1 MKKKIINGI
10 MMVALVAATSTSFV
24 SCKDTNEDV
33 RIEQAAEIA
42 ALQGRLTDLENKY
55 GDLDGRVTALRTELR
70 DTEDRVDLIEKRCD
84 ELEEWLQE
92 AFTKLVTSIEIN
104 GTWNNM
110 TGMVA
115 LPGVKANMLIANYG
129 TAGKAGKFPVEGK
142 LVDEDEEMNWAAGA
156 KFGYN
161 ENYATYAGTIYA
173 TVNKF
178 FNYEDLNEVGEFGAQ
193 LVTTSGRNIDNYV
206 TIGLG
211 NEGKPTEKDLTWG
224 WTRAENNVYEF
235 EIGIKGDPEDLGFNI
250 LKIEGLKDDL
260 KTIWNKRQNTSA
272 TEFAQAVAKLY
283 YNAVQIGAGSNMPMY
298 ALRLGWTTGD
308 VDSQTIVSGSHSWTQ
323 PQFMNNAKHFVQS
336 DADLLV
342 ATIKPFAFT
351 TKDVPTAI
359 TPKVQMTLDQAEKIF
374 NKMVASVNSIISR
387 AIYRIKGGDD
397 YADNYTLQNMMM
409 SSIVSQAN
417 NKDHIRWWTNPLK
430 GGEIYYGENL
440 DYWNGATWVP
450 LNNYGPSYIYV
461 VKDLPGGLAGT
472 VNEGV
477 DFILLNTYFAEYL
490 STGVDQIN
498 KAISMVQDALQ
509 YANNG
514 NLWKNKIEDGILNYA
529 AKADSW
535 LSQNFN
541 NGLQPTLFAIHGL
554 KLGQKIL
561 QTIDTT
567 NAKLN
572 RVSGIKNAP
581 LYVKG
586 GEPVILKPTSYTL
599 ETFCPILAKFVTV
612 TEIDEKAIT
621 PEEAEALSIEGSSFA
636 KLGHVLASY
645 DKQYAFVPEKGK
657 KYTVLY
663 EAVDYFGNTT
673 SKYYFIQG
681 E

>member
-129 TAGKAGKFPVEGK
+129 TAGKGGKFPVEGK
-142 LVDEDEEMNWAAGA
+142 LVDEDEEMSWDAGD
-156 KFGYN
+156 KFGYS
-161 ENYATYAGTIYA
+161 EDYATYAGTIYA

-178 FNYEDLNEVGEFGAQ
+178 FNYENLYDAADFGAQ
-193 LVTTSGRNIDNYV
+193 LVTTSGRNIDDYV
-206 TIGLG
+206 TIAVG
-211 NEGKPTEKDLTWG
+211 NEGKPTEKELTWG
-224 WTRAENNVYEF
+224 WTRADNNVYEF
-235 EIGIKGDPEDLGFNI
+235 NIGIKGDPEELGFNI

-260 KTIWNKRQNTSA
+260 KTIWNKRQSTSA
-272 TEFAQAVAKLY
+272 SEFASAVAKLY
-283 YNAVQIGAGSNMPMY
+283 YTAIQGGAGSNLPMY

-308 VDSQTIVSGSHSWTQ
+308 ADSQTITSGSHSWTQ

-336 DADLLV
+336 DADLML

-359 TPKVQMTLDQAEKIF
+359 TPKVQMTLDQAENIF
-374 NKMVASVNSIISR
+374 NKLMASLNSIISR
-387 AIYRIKGGDD
+387 VAYRIKGGAD

-409 SSIVSQAN
+409 KTIVGEAN
-417 NKDHIRWWTNPLK
+417 NNNHITDRTIANTV
-430 GGEIYYGENL
+430 EANAIYYV
-440 DYWNGATWVP
+440 DAPIPY
-450 LNNYGPSYIYV
+450 YIYTLGTTINAYT
-461 VKDLPGGLAGT
+461 LPPRPEDYFGDQAIMLSP
-472 VNEGV
+472 
-477 DFILLNTYFAEYL
+477 YFAEYL

-498 KAISMVQDALQ
+498 RAISMVQDALQ

-514 NLWKNKIEDGILNYA
+514 NLWKDKVEDRILNYA

-554 KLGQKIL
+554 KQGTKIL

-572 RVSGIKNAP
+572 RVSGVKAAP

-599 ETFCPILAKFVTV
+599 ETFAPIMAKFVTI
-612 TEIDEKAIT
+612 TEIDGKAIT
-621 PEEAEALSIEGSSFA
+621 PAEAEALSIDVNKGA
-636 KLGHVLASY
+636 KLGHVIDSY
-645 DKQYAFVPEKGK
+645 FDQYAFVPEAGK

>member
-142 LVDEDEEMNWAAGA
+142 LVDEDEEMNWTAGA

-178 FNYEDLNEVGEFGAQ
+178 FNYENLNEVGEFGAQ

-336 DADLLV
+336 DANLML

-374 NKMVASVNSIISR
+374 NKLMASLNSIISR
-387 AIYRIKGGDD
+387 VTYRIKGGTD

-409 SSIVSQAN
+409 KTIVGEAN
-417 NKDHIRWWTNPLK
+417 NNNHITDRTIANTVEK
-430 GGEIYYGENL
+430 NAIYYVE
-440 DYWNGATWVP
+440 GATVP
-450 LNNYGPSYIYV
+450 YYIYT
-461 VKDLPGGLAGT
+461 LNTTIPAGT
-472 VNEGV
+472 LPATEELATASTNFV
-477 DFILLNTYFAEYL
+477 ILDSYFAEYL

-498 KAISMVQDALQ
+498 KAISMVQDALE

-514 NLWKNKIEDGILNYA
+514 NLWKDKVEDRILNYA

-645 DKQYAFVPEKGK
+645 DMQYAFVPEKGK

>member
-1 MKKKIINGI
+1 
-10 MMVALVAATSTSFV
+10 
-24 SCKDTNEDV
+24 
-33 RIEQAAEIA
+33 
-42 ALQGRLTDLENKY
+42 
-55 GDLDGRVTALRTELR
+55 
-70 DTEDRVDLIEKRCD
+70 
-84 ELEEWLQE
+84 
-92 AFTKLVTSIEIN
+92 
-104 GTWNNM
+104 
-110 TGMVA
+110 
-115 LPGVKANMLIANYG
+115 
-129 TAGKAGKFPVEGK
+129 
-142 LVDEDEEMNWAAGA
+142 
-156 KFGYN
+156 
-161 ENYATYAGTIYA
+161 
-173 TVNKF
+173 
-178 FNYEDLNEVGEFGAQ
+178 
-193 LVTTSGRNIDNYV
+193 
-206 TIGLG
+206 
-211 NEGKPTEKDLTWG
+211 
-224 WTRAENNVYEF
+224 
-235 EIGIKGDPEDLGFNI
+235 
-250 LKIEGLKDDL
+250 
-260 KTIWNKRQNTSA
+260 
-272 TEFAQAVAKLY
+272 
-283 YNAVQIGAGSNMPMY
+283 
-298 ALRLGWTTGD
+298 
-308 VDSQTIVSGSHSWTQ
+308 
-323 PQFMNNAKHFVQS
+323 MNNAKHFVQS
-336 DADLLV
+336 DANLML

-359 TPKVQMTLDQAEKIF
+359 TPKVQMTLDEAEKIF
-374 NKMVASVNSIISR
+374 NRLMASLNSIISR
-387 AIYRIKGGDD
+387 VTYRIKGGDD

-409 SSIVSQAN
+409 KTITGEAN
-417 NKDHIRWWTNPLK
+417 NNNHLSIAGPYPISVEKNA
-430 GGEIYYGENL
+430 IYYVEDANAP
-440 DYWNGATWVP
+440 Y
-450 LNNYGPSYIYV
+450 YIYT
-461 VKDLPGGLAGT
+461 LNTSITGGLVLGADRNYNGT
-472 VNEGV
+472 EYI
-477 DFILLNTYFAEYL
+477 ILNPYFAEYL

-498 KAISMVQDALQ
+498 KAIDMVQDALQ

-514 NLWKNKIEDGILNYA
+514 NLWKDKVEDRILNYA
-529 AKADSW
+529 ASADSW
-535 LSQNFN
+535 LSKNFN